1 MAGLVGVHG
10 RWEKRSLRMR
20 EGAGPKFK
28 KWEKGVMMK
37 KGREGTGLVGGLTS
51 DVESTRMSDC
61 S

>member
-1 MAGLVGVHG
+1 
-10 RWEKRSLRMR
+10 MR